1 MVKKRGNILE
11 SEKFWKKRG
20 INVLSA
26 GSADSEFYQ
35 RLARILWDYETIIGS
50 YLSSAL
56 VFAASIGLKVRIL
69 PVSLQW
75 YEPLDAAEVFTYGG
89 LVQKFGKLAARRADR
104 ELAHFSLQLLGDNLR
119 KSRSEAR
126 TELIRANNIVKEKP
140 VHIRHDLSYQKARLI
155 AGLLSARN
163 GFLQKEFRDLNP
175 LNRYLRKSNYVL
187 KITLDEWDIAIN
199 GRNSHNFKTIPER
212 YVKGENDPGMGR

>member
-1 MVKKRGNILE
+1 M
-11 SEKFWKKRG
+11 
-20 INVLSA
+20 
-26 GSADSEFYQ
+26 
-35 RLARILWDYETIIGS
+35 
-50 YLSSAL
+50 L

-75 YEPLDAAEVFTYGG
+75 YEPLDAAEVYIWG

-104 ELAHFSLQLLGDNLR
+104 ACPFFSSALEDNLR

-163 GFLQKEFRDLNP
+163 GSCK
-175 LNRYLRKSNYVL
+175 KSSE
-187 KITLDEWDIAIN
+187 I
-199 GRNSHNFKTIPER
+199 
-212 YVKGENDPGMGR
+212 